1 MLLPTVNY
9 RNGTWL
15 GTNGQGA
22 VTGNVVVSAHA
33 ASIDALYCYILIW
46 NISLYLIFHI
56 AAASGG
62 VDYHPQGKGSGL
74 WHGVELLKT
83 M

>member
-1 MLLPTVNY
+1 MLT
-9 RNGTWL
+9 
-15 GTNGQGA
+15 QGGSRPS
-22 VTGNVVVSAHA
+22 GNAFRAARSPSASDDAIVPVVLQRH
-33 ASIDALYCYILIW
+33 IFIRDIP
-46 NISLYLIFHI
+46 LYLIFHI

-74 WHGVELLKT
+74 WHGVELLKA